1 MQMDLYH
8 KFLEASITG
17 KTLIQLSAVTKYM
30 YMLQI
35 FNASNTKVNFTAH
48 QITKTRYQPRS

>member
-1 MQMDLYH
+1 MDLYH

-48 QITKTRYQPRS
+48 QITKTRYQPCS